1 MPKPQLEA
9 GNALPLPAVDLQ
21 ILLVLAEGDL
31 YGYAIKKAVERESNG
46 VLTPEIGSLYRV
58 LARLM
63 DSGWVEEAS
72 SPPHVPGPQRGRPRR
87 YYSVTPAGLK
97 VARAEVGRLRHIVE
111 GSGRI
116 GLEGA
121 Q

>member
-1 MPKPQLEA
+1 MPKPSFEA

-31 YGYAIKKAVERESNG
+31 YGYAIKKAVESESDG
-46 VLTPEIGSLYRV
+46 VLNPEIGSLYRV

-63 DSGWVEEAS
+63 DSGWVEEAP
-72 SPPHVPGPQRGRPRR
+72 SPLTVSEPQRGRPRR
-87 YYSVTPAGLK
+87 YYGVTQTGLK
-97 VARAEVGRLRHIVE
+97 VARAEVQRLRQIVE

-116 GLEGA
+116 ALEGA
-121 Q
+121 P